1 MKVLVKYVRCY
12 LGWTVSIELPPCF
25 PTECVELSKHVHAI
39 HVMYILKFSHAW
51 KSELWIGSQPICGE
65 RTPTEEGQEIQCT
78 DTVLRDDGQHIR
90 YPEHQIQV
98 RRNKDTEQV
107 EPTSVYH

>member
-12 LGWTVSIELPPCF
+12 LGWTVLIELPPCF
-25 PTECVELSKHVHAI
+25 PTECVKTCTAI

-78 DTVLRDDGQHIR
+78 DTVLRDDEQHIR

-107 EPTSVYH
+107 ETTSDYH

>member
-25 PTECVELSKHVHAI
+25 PTECVELSKHVYAI

-65 RTPTEEGQEIQCT
+65 RTPTEEGQEIQLT
-78 DTVLRDDGQHIR
+78 DTVLRDYGQHI
-90 YPEHQIQV
+90 
-98 RRNKDTEQV
+98 
-107 EPTSVYH
+107 

>member
-1 MKVLVKYVRCY
+1 MCGVVKTSTCNTCHVY
-12 LGWTVSIELPPCF
+12 IE
-25 PTECVELSKHVHAI
+25 I
-39 HVMYILKFSHAW
+39 AW

-78 DTVLRDDGQHIR
+78 DTVLRDDEQHIR